1 MQTPGSNVQSNTPM
15 IPMER
20 RMDAAYE
27 RILKTAEDNVQVS
40 RPEIRSLGR
49 IILQMEQIN
58 NNMVAMQREI
68 RSDIRERQKYFREE
82 QKILKKDSENL
93 NNIRT
98 AALFGARSDIAAI
111 LGGLSA
117 LEFSRGNIGGGFQA
131 GGLALGTLIPEIASG
146 VVGLLALRGVLP
158 RNSTAMGGGVGVT
171 RGMGGVGKF
180 KNPLLMTAALAATL
194 LLGNRAAASGQDRRR
209 GELVSQEVGRKQ
221 TINENDVGRF
231 RGQLTRFE
239 GILDRSISK
248 KDSKISTVTPGLDQD
263 IDQDMDEIL
272 TGELPSA
279 NAVDQLN
286 NISAQQSTIQKTLK
300 GDNEKGKPKGFM
312 RGLAGTADF
321 LTGDLFDFDNRG
333 YGLMM
338 DGNSDDKSTTQ
349 RNGDQSRVMGNDNGD
364 LASNTAA
371 VNNLTSMLS
380 GKNTDSKESIG
391 SILEID
397 PEKGFSDIDITG
409 LLENKGEKSEK
420 NWFQK
425 LFLPKKKQN
434 VASTSGSKTPTVNVF
449 ENEGT
454 TQQMPSSPSEYES
467 APASA
472 FVATEFTDSGGAYDK
487 FDYASSL
494 NTYAAFTTP

>member
-58 NNMVAMQREI
+58 NNMVTMQREI

-93 NNIRT
+93 NSIRT
-98 AALFGARSDIAAI
+98 AALFGARSDIATV

-131 GGLALGTLIPEIASG
+131 GGLALGALLPEIASV
-146 VVGLLALRGVLP
+146 VVGLLALRGILP

-194 LLGNRAAASGQDRRR
+194 LLGNRAAASGQDQRR
-209 GELVSQEVGRKQ
+209 GELVSQEVGQKQ
-221 TINENDVGRF
+221 TINQSDVGRF
-231 RGQLTRFE
+231 RSQLTRFE
-239 GILDRSISK
+239 AIIDGVGGKKSIKSK
-248 KDSKISTVTPGLDQD
+248 TLTAGKDQEFDL
-263 IDQDMDEIL
+263 DMDEAIGGTSAPVEQKPEQSPKSKEIQQDGSKIDNKIDNMINKGNL
-272 TGELPSA
+272 NEDKREEIIKDNGGPGNIMPSMFTPI
-279 NAVDQLN
+279 DDDE
-286 NISAQQSTIQKTLK
+286 S
-300 GDNEKGKPKGFM
+300 GKIDSLSSM
-312 RGLAGTADF
+312 
-321 LTGDLFDFDNRG
+321 LFDNTTEEKELGKFD
-333 YGLMM
+333 
-338 DGNSDDKSTTQ
+338 
-349 RNGDQSRVMGNDNGD
+349 
-364 LASNTAA
+364 
-371 VNNLTSMLS
+371 
-380 GKNTDSKESIG
+380 E
-391 SILEID
+391 SILEMD
-397 PEKGFSDIDITG
+397 PEKGFSDIDMTT
-409 LLENKGEKSEK
+409 LLENKGETSEK

-454 TQQMPSSPSEYES
+454 TQQMPSSPSGYES

-494 NTYAAFTTP
+494 NTYAAFTSQ

>member
-58 NNMVAMQREI
+58 NNMVTMQREI

-98 AALFGARSDIAAI
+98 AALFGARSDIATI

-131 GGLALGTLIPEIASG
+131 GGLALGALLPEIASG
-146 VVGLLALRGVLP
+146 VVGLLALRGILP
-158 RNSTAMGGGVGVT
+158 KNSTAMGGGVGVT

-194 LLGNRAAASGQDRRR
+194 LLGNRAAASGQDQRR
-209 GELVSQEVGRKQ
+209 GELVSQEVGQKQ
-221 TINENDVGRF
+221 TINQSDVGRF
-231 RGQLTRFE
+231 RSQLTRFE
-239 GILDRSISK
+239 AIIDGVGGKKSIKSK
-248 KDSKISTVTPGLDQD
+248 TLTAGKDQEFDL
-263 IDQDMDEIL
+263 DMDEAIGGTSAPVEQKPEQSPKSKEIQQDGSKIDNKIDNMINKGNL
-272 TGELPSA
+272 NEDKREEIIKDNGGPGNIMPSMFTPI
-279 NAVDQLN
+279 D
-286 NISAQQSTIQKTLK
+286 
-300 GDNEKGKPKGFM
+300 DE
-312 RGLAGTADF
+312 AGQINS
-321 LTGDLFDFDNRG
+321 LSSMLFDNTTEEKELGKFD
-333 YGLMM
+333 
-338 DGNSDDKSTTQ
+338 
-349 RNGDQSRVMGNDNGD
+349 
-364 LASNTAA
+364 
-371 VNNLTSMLS
+371 
-380 GKNTDSKESIG
+380 G
-391 SILEID
+391 SILEMD
-397 PEKGFSDIDITG
+397 PEKGFSDIDMTT
-409 LLENKGEKSEK
+409 LLENKGETSEK

-454 TQQMPSSPSEYES
+454 TQQMPSSPSGYES

>member
-58 NNMVAMQREI
+58 NNMVTMQREI

-98 AALFGARSDIAAI
+98 AALFGARSDIATV

-131 GGLALGTLIPEIASG
+131 GGLALGALLPEIASV
-146 VVGLLALRGVLP
+146 VVGLLALRGILP

-209 GELVSQEVGRKQ
+209 GELVSQEVGQKQ
-221 TINENDVGRF
+221 TINQSDVGRF
-231 RGQLTRFE
+231 RSQLTRFE
-239 GILDRSISK
+239 AIIDGVGGKKSIKSK
-248 KDSKISTVTPGLDQD
+248 TLTAGKDQEFDL
-263 IDQDMDEIL
+263 DMDEAIGGTSAPVEQKPEQSPKSKEIQQDGSKIDNKIDNMINKGNL
-272 TGELPSA
+272 NEDKREEIIKDNGGPGNIMPSMFTPI
-279 NAVDQLN
+279 DDDE
-286 NISAQQSTIQKTLK
+286 S
-300 GDNEKGKPKGFM
+300 GKIDSLSSM
-312 RGLAGTADF
+312 
-321 LTGDLFDFDNRG
+321 LFDNTTEEKELGKFD
-333 YGLMM
+333 
-338 DGNSDDKSTTQ
+338 
-349 RNGDQSRVMGNDNGD
+349 
-364 LASNTAA
+364 
-371 VNNLTSMLS
+371 
-380 GKNTDSKESIG
+380 E
-391 SILEID
+391 SILEMD
-397 PEKGFSDIDITG
+397 PEKGFSDIDMTT
-409 LLENKGEKSEK
+409 LLENKGETSEK

-454 TQQMPSSPSEYES
+454 TQQMPSSPSGYES

-494 NTYAAFTTP
+494 NTYAAFTSQ

>member
-27 RILKTAEDNVQVS
+27 RILKTAESNVQVS

-58 NNMVAMQREI
+58 NNMVTMQREI

-93 NNIRT
+93 NSIRT
-98 AALFGARSDIAAI
+98 AALFGARSDIATI
-111 LGGLSA
+111 FGGLSA

-131 GGLALGTLIPEIASG
+131 GGLALGALLPEIASG
-146 VVGLLALRGVLP
+146 VVSLLALRGVLP

-171 RGMGGVGKF
+171 RGMGGIGKF

-194 LLGNRAAASGQDRRR
+194 LLGSRASASGQDRRR

-239 GILDRSISK
+239 GILDRSMGK
-248 KDSKISTVTPGLDQD
+248 KDSKISTVTPGLDED
-263 IDQDMDEIL
+263 LDQDMDEML

-300 GDNEKGKPKGFM
+300 GDPEKGKPKGFM

-333 YGLMM
+333 YGWGF
-338 DGNSDDKSTTQ
+338 GNSDDKSTIQ
-349 RNGDQSRVMGNDNGD
+349 PNGDQSKVMGKDNVD
-364 LASNTAA
+364 LASNT
-371 VNNLTSMLS
+371 VGINNLTSMLS

-397 PEKGFSDIDITG
+397 PEKGFSDLDITG
-409 LLENKGEKSEK
+409 LLENKGETSEK

-434 VASTSGSKTPTVNVF
+434 VASATGNKTPTVNVF

-454 TQQMPSSPSEYES
+454 TQGMPASPSGFES
-467 APASA
+467 TPSSA
-472 FVATEFTDSGGAYDK
+472 FVTTDFFSSGGVYDK
-487 FDYASSL
+487 FDSASSL
-494 NTYAAFTTP
+494 NTASAFTAQ